1 MINKCISRRAA
12 LRQAQTRLSANL
24 FNTTACLHEE
34 KIMNSIR
41 TSRQFRHSFLRQVVA
56 PLLAILVLSFAGAG
70 SGLYWGTSVT
80 NSEAREQQQRM
91 IAASFDQSLS
101 EHLRQLRSLTRWS
114 PLATHLTLRDADRA
128 WLDQNVGSWLYE
140 MFAHQLILLL
150 DSRQQPVAAWRNGE
164 PVSLQAVGP
173 WLRDLLATP
182 LVASAAGAEDRAD
195 FVRIAGRAAALAV
208 GEISAPDTTNRF
220 SLVSVAFLDDGYLRH
235 LSDRS
240 QLAQLHFS
248 NAPPTDREMAFWPLA
263 SQSGQRVGYLS
274 WQPDKPGAQMLR
286 TIVPS
291 TLLSVLIITLLCLF
305 MVRRI
310 WTSSL
315 SLSQSL
321 VRLGASEAQAQHL
334 AFHDVLTGLPNR
346 ALVEDRLTQALAAAL
361 RHDRRVALLLLD
373 LDRFKNI
380 NDTWGHHAGDELIR
394 EVARR
399 LSEIVRTSDTVG
411 RIGGDEFIIVMP
423 DTETIGQVHTLAQR
437 IISALSAP
445 YHLLGN
451 ELWVGVSIGLA
462 LAPKDGVDR
471 LELMRKADIA
481 LYDAK
486 NHGRGQFRQF
496 EKAMDESLR
505 TRQELAAELRQALV
519 NFTGLAVWYQP
530 LMEINGERVVGVE
543 ALLRWHHPTRGDI
556 SPADFIAIAE
566 ETGLILP
573 LGEWVLR
580 EACKTSLKLPQVV
593 VAVNVSPVQ
602 FRSSGFVSR
611 LLEIVA
617 SEGADPQRLELEITE
632 GVLIEDEHAARSSI
646 IALREAGFRIALD
659 DFGTGYSSLNYL
671 SSFPVDKIKIDR
683 SFTQSLG
690 VADNSTAIIE
700 SVVRL
705 GHAMG
710 LTVTA
715 EGVETEGQM
724 HALANAGCN
733 QLQGYLFSHAVPLT
747 EIEKMV

>member
-24 FNTTACLHEE
+24 FNTTACLYEE

-182 LVASAAGAEDRAD
+182 LVASAAGAEDRAGL
-195 FVRIAGRAAALAV
+195 VRIAGRAAALAV
-208 GEISAPDTTNRF
+208 GEISAPGERTPGR
-220 SLVSVAFLDDGYLRH
+220 
-235 LSDRS
+235 
-240 QLAQLHFS
+240 
-248 NAPPTDREMAFWPLA
+248 
-263 SQSGQRVGYLS
+263 QRVGYLS

-399 LSEIVRTSDTVG
+399 LSEIARTSDTVG

-437 IISALSAP
+437 IISTLSAP